1 MIKNGAAIIAA
12 TDFKYSHP
20 KILFGN
26 FLMNEISGSSLQEEK
41 KIMGGGNL
49 NSLPLYHGKKGK
61 IIILD
66 TPEKL
71 SFFGILNCSNFFY
84 TDRK

>member
-41 KIMGGGNL
+41 KIMA
-49 NSLPLYHGKKGK
+49 SLVFVTLKSGTRYFTLTLKK
-61 IIILD
+61 
-66 TPEKL
+66 
-71 SFFGILNCSNFFY
+71 
-84 TDRK
+84 

>member
-49 NSLPLYHGKKGK
+49 NSLP
-61 IIILD
+61 
-66 TPEKL
+66 
-71 SFFGILNCSNFFY
+71 
-84 TDRK
+84 

>member
-61 IIILD
+61 II

-71 SFFGILNCSNFFY
+71 SFFGILNCSSNFFY
-84 TDRK
+84 TDQK

>member
-20 KILFGN
+20 KILFRN

-61 IIILD
+61 IITYIGYTGKTLIFRNS
-66 TPEKL
+66 KL
-71 SFFGILNCSNFFY
+71 
-84 TDRK
+84 